1 MDLHSLGRLVCL
13 YALAA
18 GSALGQSRPA
28 PTTAP
33 DWSQETKPERV
44 AAVAAIPHK
53 ILLVQDLTTPQVP
66 TFVAIDSQQFNI
78 QSFMELMSPEDARQ
92 TYLINDVPYPAA
104 DENSRTYNA
113 MHILAPDLLIVARYD
128 GRPWQIITMTDKQTA
143 ILAEAPGPA
152 GVASDPG
159 KLVTWILRSLAYDGV
174 VVGVKDDLV
183 LVAGSADRV
192 TTMTNGAVLK
202 YSDKGLA
209 FTSASPEA
217 LVFMTKTRSWGIFAE
232 FRLLPSAEPGEAG
245 AVGIRGTAA
254 IPIGSKVV
262 VQ

>member
-1 MDLHSLGRLVCL
+1 MQLLGRLTCL
-13 YALAA
+13 SAIALHAVISNAAPATASAPNWSEETRPERLAA
-18 GSALGQSRPA
+18 I
-28 PTTAP
+28 
-33 DWSQETKPERV
+33 V
-44 AAVAAIPHK
+44 AMPHR

-66 TFVAIDSQQFNI
+66 TFVALDSQQFNK
-78 QSFMELMSPEDARQ
+78 QGFMELISPEDARQ
-92 TYLINDVPYPAA
+92 TYLINNGPYPVA

-113 MHILAPDLLIVARYD
+113 MHILAPDLMIIARYD

-143 ILAEAPGPA
+143 ILAEAPGPV
-152 GVASDPG
+152 GVASYPG

-209 FTSASPEA
+209 STSASPEA

-232 FRLLPSAEPGEAG
+232 FRLLPPAALGEAD
-245 AVGIRGTAA
+245 APGIKGDVA
-254 IPIGSKVV
+254 IPIGSKVAAN
-262 VQ
+262 